1 MKNVSVVSS
10 RAACAASFLG
20 VFGKLQKP
28 IMSFVMPVFPSFC
41 MGKLGIQRIFM
52 KFDI

>member
-10 RAACAASFLG
+10 GAACPASFLG
-20 VFGKLQKP
+20 VFGKLQKA
-28 IMSFVMPVFPSFC
+28 IISFVMPVSPSVC
-41 MGKLGIQRIFM
+41 MEKLGIQRIFM